1 MPQGWTPGPAPSASD
16 TSDPSW
22 IRADGT
28 KKGSGFLGVLTR
40 PDGKVSSEISIGVNI
55 DGKEVEIPTLVPTLT
70 QQERDWLLTNDIS
83 DPKKIPQSIQQ
94 KAIDFAKPRLAAGKS
109 PFASAA
115 ESPASATSAWTPGP
129 APGTPAP
136 NWTADYPKTA
146 QIARGVVNTLPAIG
160 AAAGGLLAAPAA
172 AAASG
177 TVVGMPAGLAIEAG
191 GVGLGAGAGR
201 GLRDLIAE
209 GIGLEPGSKLIE
221 KGGRIAL
228 DTAEAGLAQMVLPAL
243 VEAMRTPGRT
253 VKEAFK
259 AVEKS
264 LPELAKKVL
273 PKLPEGVKTA
283 PAAVLERPA
292 WQAWEEYLP
301 KPPAPPP
308 PGTTGTSMT
317 PAPMTAPRPAPVTA
331 APVAQPSVPA
341 AAPAPSPASAALPD
355 QRALNDAAIA
365 ARRSAYQASQTP
377 APTAA
382 APTGPPMPESWKP
395 LIVSPEMQPVMQGAT
410 KTIATLEKEL
420 DAAIKAAGEKPL
432 PTKERLAVL
441 HLMSRGQYSA
451 ADALSMLKQ

>member
-1 MPQGWTPGPAPSASD
+1 MPPQPPKPGEDVTALMGGGEVRPGLDVTHLMGTSPSA
-16 TSDPSW
+16 
-22 IRADGT
+22 
-28 KKGSGFLGVLTR
+28 
-40 PDGKVSSEISIGVNI
+40 
-55 DGKEVEIPTLVPTLT
+55 
-70 QQERDWLLTNDIS
+70 
-83 DPKKIPQSIQQ
+83 
-94 KAIDFAKPRLAAGKS
+94 
-109 PFASAA
+109 
-115 ESPASATSAWTPGP
+115 
-129 APGTPAP
+129 PAP

-177 TVVGMPAGLAIEAG
+177 TVVGVPAGLAIEAG

-209 GIGLEPGSKLIE
+209 GIGLEPTSKPIE

-253 VKEAFK
+253 VKEAFQF
-259 AVEKS
+259 VEKS

-301 KPPAPPP
+301 KPP
-308 PGTTGTSMT
+308 T
-317 PAPMTAPRPAPVTA
+317 PAPMAAPRPAPVTA
-331 APVAQPSVPA
+331 APVAQPSVPV

-355 QRALNDAAIA
+355 QRALNEAAIA
-365 ARRSAYQASQTP
+365 ARRAAVAARP
-377 APTAA
+377 PIAPEI
-382 APTGPPMPESWKP
+382 PEAWKP
-395 LIVSPEMQPVMQGAT
+395 LQSVSPELQPVMQGAT
-410 KTIATLEKEL
+410 KSVATLEKEL
-420 DAAIKAAGEKPL
+420 NEAVKAAKDKPL
-432 PTKERLAVL
+432 TANERMVVL
-441 HLMSRGQYSA
+441 SLMSRGKHSA
-451 ADALSMLKQ
+451 ADALSMLRQ